1 MDALQQAGVM
11 ALLRPL
17 LLDNVASIQQS
28 AAMAL
33 GRLVSPLRLEP
44 KKLSSPSTPA
54 PLRGGKAGRGGGGAG
69 LGGG

>member
-44 KKLSSPSTPA
+44 TPA
-54 PLRGGKAGRGGGGAG
+54 SLLLSEGERQAAAAAARGWGGD
-69 LGGG
+69 